1 MTTGALLRACRG
13 VASSAAPRLRAT
25 KPTVMA
31 TSVRFFS
38 DDKKPI
44 NTGRWVVGD
53 SSTPAAGLDAD
64 LLKLADQEN
73 ADAATHVSPLS
84 ETEIL
89 HVGSGEDEETIVI
102 PGLENDLE
110 PFEMDGAADDI
121 DDDYEDNDDTL
132 QDKVYDDWDLQEND
146 LILPEMM
153 NWMLP
158 KAQRE
163 PLRAPKEKLWTE
175 FVKADLDPVEL
186 ALNVDLLR
194 LFISPNGRMLPRR
207 FTGLRAK
214 QQRQLA
220 TAIKNARQMALL
232 PYTSRYPMPSPE
244 QMKLLTEQAV
254 AQYDDF
260 DFDAADNER
269 GEDEIDAMY
278 VED

>member
-1 MTTGALLRACRG
+1 
-13 VASSAAPRLRAT
+13 
-25 KPTVMA
+25 
-31 TSVRFFS
+31 
-38 DDKKPI
+38 KKPI

-186 ALNVDLLR
+186 AL
-194 LFISPNGRMLPRR
+194 
-207 FTGLRAK
+207 
-214 QQRQLA
+214 RQLA